1 MSSVNNPIFRF
12 QQFEITQ
19 DQCAMKV
26 GTDGVLLGA
35 WAPVNDAERM
45 LDVGT
50 GTGLIAL
57 MLAQRQDNARITG
70 VEIDEQAAQ
79 QAAENARQS
88 PFAERVTI
96 LAQSLQDF
104 ASSTTEQFDLI
115 VSNPPFFSGGVLSD
129 HQERASVRHT
139 VKLSHQDLL
148 RSAQRLLS
156 PNGQFCLILPWL
168 EGLRF
173 QELAASYHF
182 YTTLRCSVIPRPG
195 KQPNRLL
202 LAFARIEAPLRAYSL
217 TVYQNE
223 EGNARSQEFTS
234 LTEAFYLPNG

>member
-1 MSSVNNPIFRF
+1 
-12 QQFEITQ
+12 
-19 DQCAMKV
+19 MKV

-35 WAPVNDAERM
+35 WVPTSGAERI
-45 LDVGT
+45 LDIGT

-57 MLAQRQDNARITG
+57 MLAQRQDNATVTG
-70 VEIDEQAAQ
+70 VEIDERAAQ
-79 QAAENARQS
+79 QATENARQS
-88 PFAERVTI
+88 PFTERVTI

-104 ASSTTEQFDLI
+104 ARSTTEQFDLI

-156 PNGQFCLILPWL
+156 PEGHFCLILPWL

-182 YTTLRCSVIPRPG
+182 YTTLRCNVIPRPG

-202 LAFARIEAPLRAYSL
+202 LAFAQIEVPVREYSL
-217 TVYQNE
+217 TIYQNE
-223 EGNARSQEFTS
+223 EGSARSQEFVS
-234 LTEAFYLPNG
+234 LTESFYLPNG